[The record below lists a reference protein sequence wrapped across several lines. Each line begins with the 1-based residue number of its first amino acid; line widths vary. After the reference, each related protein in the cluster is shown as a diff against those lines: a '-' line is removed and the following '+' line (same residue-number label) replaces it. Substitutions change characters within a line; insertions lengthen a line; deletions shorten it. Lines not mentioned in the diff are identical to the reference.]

1 MGCYIRNKNEDPNDS
16 IKITENI
23 RNDDLKANNYRDN
36 NDEKN
41 DFKNTNDI
49 ADNNIRKTTGRK
61 EDNGNNIKENNDFFE
76 NKQEN
81 VNYIKAEVNIDEK
94 IINKD
99 IRIINSFEESK
110 RIYKWEDNE
119 EYFKYENEKEIKEN
133 CIIKINNKI
142 IPFNYFYK
150 FNEMGKFQLEYSF
163 KNNIKNVAFMF
174 SECNDLKKK

>member
-23 RNDDLKANNYRDN
+23 RNDYFKANNYRDN